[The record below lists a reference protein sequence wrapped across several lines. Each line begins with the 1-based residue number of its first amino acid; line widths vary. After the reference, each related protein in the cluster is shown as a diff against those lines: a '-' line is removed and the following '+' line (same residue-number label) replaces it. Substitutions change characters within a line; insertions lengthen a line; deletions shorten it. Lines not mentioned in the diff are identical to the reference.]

1 MNTTPSLIAEIRAG
15 ARRLVREWNLLEGA
29 FLSTGY
35 SYSQC
40 HALFELAQHGSL
52 SPVQLA
58 DQLLLDKSTTSRLL
72 SNLLQKGLVNVQ
84 KDTADRRQKW
94 YSLTEA
100 GRSVLDRN
108 NCLADRQ
115 TTDALEL
122 LAPEEQEQVR
132 VGLALYAKAL
142 SRSRLQS
149 THVIRP
155 IRPEDN
161 PVVARIIREVMAEFG
176 TVGEGYSSEDE
187 EIDRM
192 YEAYD
197 GPRSIF
203 YVIEKDDRLLGCGG
217 VGPLPGGD
225 KDICELRKMYFL
237 PELRGVGLGRKL
249 VMQCLDDARRLG
261 YRSYYLETVDRMWQ
275 ANLLYQKMGFQRLER
290 RCGDTG
296 HCSCEGFYELIL

>member
-1 MNTTPSLIAEIRAG
+1 MNTAQSFIAEIRAG

-40 HALFELAQHGSL
+40 HALFELAQHGAL

-58 DQLLLDKSTTSRLL
+58 DQLLLDKSTISRLL
-72 SNLLQKGLVNVQ
+72 SNLLHKGLVKVQ

-100 GRSVLDRN
+100 GRAVLEQN

-115 TTDALEL
+115 TAGALEL
-122 LAPEEQEQVR
+122 LSTEEQEKVR
-132 VGLALYAKAL
+132 EGLMLYAKAL

-149 THVIRP
+149 AYLVRP
-155 IRPEDN
+155 IKPADN
-161 PVVARIIREVMAEFG
+161 PAAACIIREVMAEFG

-197 GPRSIF
+197 EPRSIF
-203 YVIEKDDRLLGCGG
+203 YVIEKEGRIFGCGG
-217 VGPLPGGD
+217 IGPLPGGGE
-225 KDICELRKMYFL
+225 DICELRKMYFR
-237 PELRGVGLGRKL
+237 PELRGLGLGRKL

-261 YRSYYLETVDRMWQ
+261 YRSCYLETVDRMWQ
-275 ANLLYQKMGFQRLER
+275 ANLLYQKIGFQRLER

-296 HCSCEGFYELIL
+296 HCSCEGFYGLAL

>member
-1 MNTTPSLIAEIRAG
+1 MDSNQTVIAEIRAG
-15 ARRLVREWNLLEGA
+15 VRRLVREWNLLEGA
-29 FLSTGY
+29 FLATGY
-35 SYSQC
+35 RYSQC

-58 DQLLLDKSTTSRLL
+58 DHLLLDKSTTSRLL
-72 SNLLQKGLVNVQ
+72 SNLLRQGLVKVQ

-100 GRSVLDRN
+100 GRVALDRN

-115 TTDALEL
+115 TADALEWL
-122 LAPEEQEQVR
+122 TAEEREQVR
-132 VGLALYAKAL
+132 IGLVLYAKAL

-149 THVIRP
+149 ACLIRTIEP
-155 IRPEDN
+155 ADN

-187 EIDRM
+187 EINRM

-197 GPRSIF
+197 EAKSVF
-203 YVIEKDDRLLGCGG
+203 YVIEKEGRLLGCGG
-217 VGPLPGGD
+217 IGPLPGGRAGT
-225 KDICELRKMYFL
+225 CELRKMYFL
-237 PELRGVGLGRKL
+237 PELRGMGLGKKL
-249 VMQCLDDARRLG
+249 VAQCLDDARRLG
-261 YRSYYLETVDRMWQ
+261 YRSCYLETVDRMWQ
-275 ANLLYQKMGFQRLER
+275 ANLLYQKMGFQRLEQ

-296 HCSCEGFYELIL
+296 HCSCEGFYELTL